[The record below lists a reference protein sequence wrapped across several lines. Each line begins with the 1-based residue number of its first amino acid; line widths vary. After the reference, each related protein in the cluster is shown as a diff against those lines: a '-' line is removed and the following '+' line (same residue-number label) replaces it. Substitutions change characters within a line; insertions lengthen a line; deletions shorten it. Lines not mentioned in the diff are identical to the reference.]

1 MEICVDN
8 ANRSIFN
15 AANSNPQ
22 YSGMGT
28 TLVVGVFQDG
38 RLMLGHIGDS
48 RCYRLRGGELEQI
61 TKDHSLL
68 QEQMDA
74 GLITPEQAA
83 VSTNKNL
90 VTRALGVEDAVLL
103 EVNEHRVEPGDI
115 YLMCSDGLSDMVDD
129 EGIARILAGRR
140 LPWRTRSGSWS
151 TRPMAMEG
159 ATTSRCCWRR
169 PTRMRKNGASSPD
182 CWENEAAMLFGLE
195 NELNQ
200 QESAMPKMIVSID
213 GVVIKEVQLTKDRT
227 TLGRRPY
234 NDIVIDN
241 LAVSGEH
248 AVLQMIGQ
256 RGLPRRPE
264 QHQRH
269 LRQRQGRQEAVVAE
283 QRHGRDRQVQDQVHQ
298 RGAGRRTSRR
308 PWS

>member
-1 MEICVDN
+1 MNYEFSIRTDPGLARENNEDSVTVDEPTRLAILADGMGGYNAGEIASGMATTFIKSELGRWLAQAGRHANAKEVRRAMEICVDN

-38 RLMLGHIGDS
+38 RLLLGHIGDS
-48 RCYRLRGGELEQI
+48 RCYRLRGSELAQI

-103 EVNEHRVEPGDI
+103 DVNEHRVEPGDI

-129 EGIARILAGRR
+129 PGIARIL
-140 LPWRTRSGSWS
+140 SGDV
-151 TRPMAMEG
+151 T
-159 ATTSRCCWRR
+159 
-169 PTRMRKNGASSPD
+169 
-182 CWENEAAMLFGLE
+182 LE
-195 NELNQ
+195 EK
-200 QESAMPKMIVSID
+200 A
-213 GVVIKEVQLTKDRT
+213 VQLVDAANAN
-227 TLGRRPY
+227 G
-234 NDIVIDN
+234 
-241 LAVSGEH
+241 
-248 AVLQMIGQ
+248 
-256 RGLPRRPE
+256 
-264 QHQRH
+264 
-269 LRQRQGRQEAVVAE
+269 
-283 QRHGRDRQVQDQVHQ
+283 GRDNISVMLAQADS
-298 RGAGRRTSRR
+298 GAKKKGLISRLLGK
-308 PWS
+308 